1 MTNPFIGQ
9 ITLFAGNFAPR
20 AFAFCEGQLLAI
32 SSNTALFSILG
43 TTYGGDGRTT
53 FALPDLRGRVS
64 VSPGTGPGLSTWK
77 LGTRAGVENVTLNL
91 LQLPSHSHFTSVIPG
106 SGGATTAQGTIN
118 AGATGSTN
126 NPSGKFLAQSGNIGP
141 NQINIFGD
149 ASDVPMAAGSVTV
162 DLGTLPTPTVTLANT
177 GGGRDHE
184 NRRPFIALN
193 YIIAMQGTYPSR
205 S

>member
-9 ITLFAGNFAPR
+9 ITIFAGNFAPR
-20 AFAFCEGQLLAI
+20 TFAFCEGQLLAI
-32 SSNTALFSILG
+32 ASHTALFSILG

-64 VSPGTGPGLSTWK
+64 PHPGRGPGLSTYK
-77 LGTRAGVENVTLNL
+77 LGQRGGVEDVTLNL
-91 LQLPSHSHFTSVIPG
+91 LQLPSHTHLTTVTPG
-106 SGGATTAQGTIN
+106 SGGASTAQGTIN

-126 NPSGKFLAQSGNIGP
+126 NPSGKFLAQAGNIGP
-141 NQINIFGD
+141 NNINIFGD
-149 ASDVPMAAGSVTV
+149 ANDVPMAAGSVTV

-177 GGGRDHE
+177 GGNQDHE
-184 NRRPFIALN
+184 NRRPFLAIN
-193 YIIAMQGTYPSR
+193 YIIAMEGTYPSR